1 MPVVGGMFADTMDT
15 LVGCSL
21 LIKNAVGVTGL
32 ALLLSAAAVPMIR
45 TLCAVMTYRLC
56 AALFRLFRRS
66 RAADLLQ
73 GFSDALMLLFII
85 QLSVSAMF
93 VLLVAQVL
101 AVGNGTVGLR

>member
-1 MPVVGGMFADTMDT
+1 
-15 LVGCSL
+15 
-21 LIKNAVGVTGL
+21 
-32 ALLLSAAAVPMIR
+32 
-45 TLCAVMTYRLC
+45 MTYRLC
-56 AALFRLFRRS
+56 AALLQPVSPS
-66 RAADLLQ
+66 RTADLLQ

>member
-1 MPVVGGMFADTMDT
+1 
-15 LVGCSL
+15 
-21 LIKNAVGVTGL
+21 
-32 ALLLSAAAVPMIR
+32 MIR

-56 AALFRLFRRS
+56 AALLQPVSPS

>member
-56 AALFRLFRRS
+56 AALLRLFRRPG
-66 RAADLLQ
+66 RPI
-73 GFSDALMLLFII
+73 FCRVFRC
-85 QLSVSAMF
+85 V
-93 VLLVAQVL
+93 
-101 AVGNGTVGLR
+101 